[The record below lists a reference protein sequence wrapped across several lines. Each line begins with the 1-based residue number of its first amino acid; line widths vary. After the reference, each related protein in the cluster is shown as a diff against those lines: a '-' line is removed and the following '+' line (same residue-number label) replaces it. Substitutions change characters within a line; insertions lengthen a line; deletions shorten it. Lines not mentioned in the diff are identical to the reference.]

1 MPEELLTMSRQE
13 IDRLQVIQQTESKIL
28 SQVAAS
34 EQLGLSCRQVRNLQR
49 RYRNQGARGL
59 LSKRRGKAS
68 NNKLPEAIRQQLAE
82 TLRRHYAD
90 FGPTLAHEKLVE
102 QHGCTASLST
112 VRGIMLEQELW
123 QGKKKRNCK
132 ARQQMRTRRPC
143 FGELVQI
150 DGSPHDWFEGRAAR
164 CCLIVFIDDATSC
177 LLSLHFVA
185 QESTQGY
192 FDAMAQHLKTQG
204 RPIAYYSDKHGIFRV
219 NAKEANTGSGLTQFG
234 RACQELGIE
243 LICANSPQAKGRVE
257 RANGTLQDRLVK
269 EMRLHNINNMAQANQ
284 WLPAFIAQY
293 NAKFAVE
300 ASNPTNAHRQSLPA
314 ANQLDLILSQQHQR
328 KLSWQLELSYNNVC
342 FQIQAKTQSYAM
354 RKAYVTVCD
363 KQGDIAILYKGKQLR
378 YKRFDKNNR
387 PVQPI
392 DAKNINAHLSQHI
405 TKIHRPKA
413 DHPWRKNYQTA

>member
-1 MPEELLTMSRQE
+1 MREELLKMSRQE
-13 IDRLQVIQQTESKIL
+13 IDRLTIIQQIESKIL

-34 EQLGLSCRQVRNLQR
+34 EQLGVSCRHVRNLQR
-49 RYRNQGARGL
+49 CYRNQGAQGL
-59 LSKRRGKAS
+59 VSKRRGRAS
-68 NNKLPEAIRQQLAE
+68 NNKLPARIRQQLSE
-82 TLRRHYAD
+82 TIRHHYAD

-102 QHGCTASLST
+102 QHGCTVSLST
-112 VRGIMLEQELW
+112 VRGIMLEQGLW
-123 QGKKKRNCK
+123 QGKKKRHHK
-132 ARQQMRTRRPC
+132 TRQQMRTRRPC

-150 DGSPHDWFEGRAAR
+150 DGSPHDWFEGRAER
-164 CCLIVFIDDATSC
+164 CCLIVFIDDATSR

-185 QESTQGY
+185 QECTQGY
-192 FDAMAQHLKTQG
+192 FDAMAHHLKTQG

-269 EMRLHNINNMAQANQ
+269 EMRLQNINNMAQANQ
-284 WLPAFIAQY
+284 WLPTFIAQY

-300 ASNPTNAHRQSLPA
+300 ASNSTNAHRQSLPT
-314 ANQLDLILSQQHQR
+314 ANQFNLILSQQHQR
-328 KLSWQLELSYNNVC
+328 KLSWQLELSYKNVC
-342 FQIQAKTQSYAM
+342 FQIQTKTPSYTL

-363 KQGDIAILYKGKQLR
+363 KQGNITILYKGKQLR

-387 PVQPI
+387 PAQPI
-392 DAKNINAHLSQHI
+392 DSKNINSHLSQHV
-405 TKIHRPKA
+405 TKTHRPKP
-413 DHPWRKNYQTA
+413 DHPWRKNYQAA